1 MSKRKAFCPAVVDH
15 LFSVATLSL
24 TQMKRGCCCH
34 FGLVIFL
41 LSFLCPGLAQAYDFP
56 VKNPFLATVA
66 GTPPEQQVKL
76 DQTTVRE
83 AILGLAGE
91 TVENAPDIFWDV
103 VKPRFKLAW
112 QEKAAPLIFIIAGT
126 GGRFDTSKVEFLKKV
141 YYQAGFHVI
150 QISSPTSYDF
160 VVSGSQTHRPGLTQ
174 QDSED
179 LYRLMKAAVERARS
193 FRKIDIN
200 GWYLTGYSL
209 GALNAAFIAR
219 LDSEQ
224 KAFGFERVLLLNPP
238 VSLQRSIDNL
248 DRLLMADVQG
258 VDDSTTL
265 FNHFFDKLADYFRT
279 HKSIDLDESMLF
291 HVQKSPYALSRE
303 ELALLIGVSFRLS
316 VASMY
321 FTSDA
326 MTWDSNLIPK
336 DFKLKRSDS
345 RTPYFKRAMLCSF
358 ECYVKKVLIP
368 YVGKQ
373 KKAHSDQQIDDSK
386 QRALLFEQNSLPHLE
401 TWLKNARHIGVMHNA
416 DDFIID
422 QKGLNFLYDTFDR
435 RIKVYPLGGHMGN
448 LQYHENVQDMLS
460 FMKGKGF
467 PDA

>member
-1 MSKRKAFCPAVVDH
+1 MSTRKAFRLLSFISFD
-15 LFSVATLSL
+15 FSRVKCFSKRFLSVCL
-24 TQMKRGCCCH
+24 P
-34 FGLVIFL
+34 IFL
-41 LSFLCPGLAQAYDFP
+41 LLSISPLLWAYDFP
-56 VKNPFLATVA
+56 IRNPFLATVA

-76 DQTTVRE
+76 DHVTVRE
-83 AILGLAGE
+83 AILGLANE

-103 VKPRFKLAW
+103 NKPRFKLAW
-112 QEKAAPLIFIIAGT
+112 QEKPAPLIFIIAGT
-126 GGRFDTSKVEFLKKV
+126 GGRFDTSKVEFLKQV

-179 LYRLMKAAVERARS
+179 LYRMMKASVERAKLFTRL
-193 FRKIDIN
+193 DIN

-209 GALNAAFIAR
+209 GALNAAFVAR

-224 KAFGFERVLLLNPP
+224 KAFGFEKVLLLNPP
-238 VSLQRSIDNL
+238 VNLQHSINNL
-248 DRLLMADVQG
+248 DRLLMADVPG

-265 FNHFFDKLADYFRT
+265 FDHFFDKLADYFRT

-291 HVQKSPYALSRE
+291 QVQKSPYALSRE

-345 RTPYFKRAMLCSF
+345 RTPYFKKAMLCSF
-358 ECYVKKVLIP
+358 ECYVNKVLVP
-368 YVGKQ
+368 YISTQDNSV
-373 KKAHSDQQIDDSK
+373 SK
-386 QRALLFEQNSLPHLE
+386 ELKDTTALRTLLFKQNSLPHLE
-401 TWLKNARHIGVMHNA
+401 GWLKKARHVGVMHNS

-422 QKGLNFLYDTFDR
+422 QKGLDFLYDTFGQ

-448 LQYHENVQDMLS
+448 LQYHENVRDMLS
-460 FMKGKGF
+460 FIKGKGF

>member
-1 MSKRKAFCPAVVDH
+1 MRKQLVRC
-15 LFSVATLSL
+15 LSL
-24 TQMKRGCCCH
+24 LFVGPA
-34 FGLVIFL
+34 
-41 LSFLCPGLAQAYDFP
+41 LSWAYDFP
-56 VKNPFLATVA
+56 VSNPFLATVA

-76 DQTTVRE
+76 NPMKVRE
-83 AILGLAGE
+83 AILGLADE

-103 VKPRFKLAW
+103 TKPRFKLAW
-112 QEKAAPLIFIIAGT
+112 QEKKAPLIFIIAGT
-126 GGRFDTSKVEFLKKV
+126 GGRFDTSKVEFLKRV

-160 VVSGSQTHRPGLTQ
+160 VVSGSNTHRPGLTQ

-179 LYRLMKAAVERARS
+179 LYRLMKASVERAQS
-193 FRKIDIN
+193 FRKVEIN

-209 GALNAAFIAR
+209 GALNAAFVAQ

-224 KAFGFERVLLLNPP
+224 KVFGFERVLLLNPP

-248 DRLLMADVQG
+248 DRLLMADVPG

-291 HVQKSPYALSRE
+291 QVQKSPYALSRE

-345 RTPYFKRAMLCSF
+345 RTPYFKKAMLCSF
-358 ECYVKKVLIP
+358 QCYVDKVLIP
-368 YVGKQ
+368 YVIEQ
-373 KKAHSDQQIDDSK
+373 KPVHSSQEGATSK
-386 QRALLFEQNSLPHLE
+386 QRRLLFEQNSLSHLE
-401 TWLKNARHIGVMHNA
+401 VWLKNARHVGVMHNA

-422 QKGLNFLYDTFDR
+422 QKGLDFLYDTFGR
-435 RIKVYPLGGHMGN
+435 RIKIYPLGGHMGN
-448 LQYHENVQDMLS
+448 LQYHENVRDMLG